1 MKFRLILTYIV
12 IILLTVAV
20 IRTYMLSAMENALYN
35 DNKISLMTKIN
46 IIATDIVDVPEENI
60 GFAMDEDIILL
71 SIGNDNRIIVTNTDA
86 VVIYDNA
93 SNIYANSEGKV
104 RLSPM
109 ILSALYGESTYNKVE
124 NEDGVTTAA
133 SVPIM
138 KNGEI
143 SGAIY
148 IETSADEI
156 HTMLLSTARSINYLT
171 VLLCALAIILSF
183 VFAGIFTSPIEKLI
197 KKIKGQNVGHKMK
210 IDVEA

>member
-109 ILSALYGESTYNKVE
+109 IL
-124 NEDGVTTAA
+124 
-133 SVPIM
+133 
-138 KNGEI
+138 
-143 SGAIY
+143 
-148 IETSADEI
+148 
-156 HTMLLSTARSINYLT
+156 
-171 VLLCALAIILSF
+171 
-183 VFAGIFTSPIEKLI
+183 
-197 KKIKGQNVGHKMK
+197 
-210 IDVEA
+210 